1 MTDYGH
7 EPLFGTFLTPI
18 SAQADRVIALAQL
31 TDAVGLD
38 LVSVNDHP
46 YQPAYLDALTLLSVI
61 ATKTERVHVLANV
74 ASLPLRPPVVL
85 ARSVASLDILSGGRA
100 ELGLGAGMAYDAIA
114 TVGGPRLTAAR
125 AIDALEEGIG
135 IIRGIWQAD
144 GPAVR
149 VAGAHYTVT
158 GAQPGPAPAH
168 DVGIWLGAY
177 KPRML
182 RITGRLA
189 DGWLPTHAGAGLDV
203 LPAMNQTID
212 DAALA
217 AGRAPAD
224 IRRLYNIRG
233 RFDGSGR
240 EFLQGPPKVW
250 VEQLTELTL
259 AQGMSAYIL
268 IADSAEDIERFAS
281 EVAPAVR
288 DLVARHRRG
297 PSGGDPAAAPVREAA
312 ARPAVNPRTPQAP
325 GAPGV
330 AT

>member
-61 ATKTERVHVLANV
+61 AATTERVHVLANV

-100 ELGLGAGMAYDAIA
+100 ELGLGAGMAYEAIA
-114 TVGGPRLTAAR
+114 AVGGPRLTAAR

-144 GPAVR
+144 GRVVR

-158 GAQPGPAPAH
+158 GAPPGPAPAH

-182 RITGRLA
+182 AITGRLA
-189 DGWLPTHAGAGLDV
+189 DGWLPTHAGAGLDS

-233 RFDGSGR
+233 RFEGSGR

-250 VEQLTELTL
+250 VEQLAELSL

-268 IADSAEDIERFAS
+268 IADSAEDIERFAG
-281 EVAPAVR
+281 ELAPAVR
-288 DLVARHRRG
+288 ELVARHRRG
-297 PSGGDPAAAPVREAA
+297 SNGGDPV
-312 ARPAVNPRTPQAP
+312 
-325 GAPGV
+325 
-330 AT
+330 